1 MQILVS
7 IWHVP
12 CPHRADVLHRHT
24 HSREDHLFI
33 LNSVTEES
41 IHIPL
46 AKGSLRLPVKANR
59 APTGDDGS

>member
-1 MQILVS
+1 MQVLVS

-12 CPHRADVLHRHT
+12 CPHRADVLHRHILAK
-24 HSREDHLFI
+24 DHLFI